1 MSTNNQK
8 SKKVEDIKTQKKKTK
23 DKRQNLKIVIIILLV
38 ILIIVGLLKVINI
51 FTKPNNETK
60 IEQNIQQENNDSLSG
75 IQEQID
81 EQQKVIDQL
90 NEELAP
96 LVEQRTEL
104 ENEILKI
111 TEKDQAQTN
120 TTQEY
125 KNIV

>member
-120 TTQEY
+120 TTQE
-125 KNIV
+125 

>member
-8 SKKVEDIKTQKKKTK
+8 SKKVEDIKIQKKKTK

-120 TTQEY
+120 TTQE
-125 KNIV
+125 

>member
-60 IEQNIQQENNDSLSG
+60 IEQNVQQENNDSLSG
-75 IQEQID
+75 IQAQID
-81 EQQKVIDQL
+81 EQQKVIDKL

-104 ENEILKI
+104 ENEILEI

-120 TTQEY
+120 ATQE
-125 KNIV
+125 